1 MLETAEYTR
10 FSLELHLFFARIM
23 KEHSLF
29 LEAGFMGKD
38 EDFKKKAREFQKEF
52 GHVLHKAIELGD
64 GCVSEEVLR
73 AKEIVTKDTLQCEMV
88 TKGAS
93 GFYID
98 EEITKK
104 ELHLK
109 SGVNTG
115 KDGEVHHLNEQ
126 VLGLLDHI
134 IEFKKEV
141 QDKVLECS
149 MFTVNYPLLL
159 THMLREAQMYRD
171 SLMKLQNKEKV
182 TLAEQENFWN
192 RQMMEHAEFIR
203 GLLDPTEEDL
213 ILKADKFAHEY
224 KQIMKEHNPGN
235 LTGMSLQETIAFK
248 KFKEAGSD
256 GILNCKIKSIIMPI
270 LVDHLLREANH
281 YIRVMSD
288 NHLQTDY
295 Y

>member
-1 MLETAEYTR
+1 MIRIEEYSR
-10 FSLELHLFFARIM
+10 LSLELHLFFARIM

-38 EDFKKKAREFQKEF
+38 EDFKRKAKEFQKEF

-64 GCVSEEVLR
+64 GCISEEVLR
-73 AKEIVTKDTLQCEMV
+73 AEEIVTKDTLQCESV
-88 TKGAS
+88 TNKSS
-93 GFYID
+93 GFHID
-98 EEITKK
+98 EDITKK
-104 ELHLK
+104 ELQLK
-109 SGVNTG
+109 SGMARDNEA
-115 KDGEVHHLNEQ
+115 EVHHLNEN
-126 VLGLLDHI
+126 VLHLLNDI
-134 IEFKKEV
+134 IAFKTEV
-141 QDKVLECS
+141 QNKVLECK

-171 SLMKLQNKEKV
+171 SLMKLQKKEQT
-182 TLAEQENFWN
+182 TLREQEEFWN

-224 KQIMKEHNPGN
+224 KQIIKEHHQSS

-256 GILNCKIKSIIMPI
+256 GILSCKIKSIIMPI

-281 YIRVMSD
+281 YIRVMSEKHYH
-288 NHLQTDY
+288 NPY
-295 Y
+295 